1 VIPPPSE
8 PVTDLHPE
16 YPMSLWRLIFTNLRR
31 HRVRTAIGATG
42 IALGVAT
49 MLSVVGLLGGAVKM
63 FERILRSDAEMVV
76 FEKNVSDLFFSNV
89 DVAVAEELEQQPFV
103 REAQPVLFTIIA
115 APDRPVVT
123 CFGIRATDGRLKK
136 GEWLQGSA
144 AGFTDDGRGLV
155 LGERAAGFLNAKAG
169 GAIELGQETYP
180 VAGVVRMENGFENG
194 GVFMPLA
201 ACQRAFHKDG
211 VCSVITVALAREHE
225 SSEVKQWIAGRHE
238 RLTALENEEFSRSY
252 SQFKIMKTTA
262 WVVGGCAFLLG
273 GLSVTNTMILSVFSR
288 IKELAIARVCGF
300 SRGQVARMIFGE
312 SLVVSAI
319 GTLAGWGLS
328 SGGLWLLAK
337 VPMLQG
343 YVEPRIGWQEVAG
356 AMGLAAFTA
365 LVGALYPAWYAA
377 KLKPAEALR
386 FE

>member
-1 VIPPPSE
+1 MV
-8 PVTDLHPE
+8 
-16 YPMSLWRLIFTNLRR
+16 FTNLRR
-31 HRVRTAIGATG
+31 HRVRTAIGAAG

-63 FERILRSDAEMVV
+63 FERILQSDAEMVV

-89 DVAVAEELEQQPFV
+89 PVGLAGELKQQPFV
-103 REAQPVLFTIIA
+103 KDARPVLFTIIT

-123 CFGIRATDGRLKK
+123 CFGITTDDPRLNK
-136 GEWLQGSA
+136 GEWLHGGA
-144 AGFTDDGRGLV
+144 EDFTDERNGVV
-155 LGERAAGFLNAKAG
+155 LGERAAEFLNAKAG
-169 GAIELGQETYP
+169 GIIELGQGTYQ
-180 VAGVVRMENGFENG
+180 VAGVLRMENGFENG
-194 GVFMPLA
+194 GVFMPLGT
-201 ACQRAFHKDG
+201 CQRAFHKEG
-211 VCSVITVALAREHE
+211 VCSVVTVALAEGHD
-225 SSEVKQWIAGRHE
+225 SGEVKRWMEQHHP
-238 RLTALENEEFSRSY
+238 RLIALENEEFSRSY

-288 IKELAIARVCGF
+288 IKDLAIARVCGF

-319 GTLAGWGLS
+319 GTVLGWGIS
-328 SGGLWLLAK
+328 IGGLHVLRA
-337 VPMLQG
+337 VPQLQG
-343 YVEPRIGWQEVAG
+343 YIDPRVGWVEVGG
-356 AMGLAAFTA
+356 ALTLAVLTA
-365 LVGALYPAWYAA
+365 LAGALYPAWYAA

>member
-1 VIPPPSE
+1 
-8 PVTDLHPE
+8 
-16 YPMSLWRLIFTNLRR
+16 MIFTNLRR

-63 FERILRSDAEMVV
+63 FERILRSDSEMVV

-89 DVAVAEELEQQPFV
+89 EVAVVKELDKQPFV
-103 REAQPVLFTIIA
+103 KESQPVLFSIIA
-115 APDRPVVT
+115 APGRPVVT
-123 CFGIRATDGRLKK
+123 CFGIRAADGRLKK

-144 AGFTDDGRGLV
+144 ADFHDDGQGVV
-155 LGERAAGFLNAKAG
+155 LGERAADFLNTKAG
-169 GAIELGQETYP
+169 GTIELGQGTYP

-194 GVFMPLA
+194 GVFMPLL
-201 ACQRAFHKDG
+201 ACQKAFHKEG
-211 VCSVITVALAREHE
+211 VCSVITVALAPGHE
-225 SSEVKQWIAGRHE
+225 SREVKDWMVKHHE

-273 GLSVTNTMILSVFSR
+273 GLSVTNTMILSVFGR
-288 IKELAIARVCGF
+288 IKDLAISRVCGF

-328 SGGLWLLAK
+328 AGGLWLLSK
-337 VPMLQG
+337 IPQLQG
-343 YVEPRIGWQEVAG
+343 YVEPHVGWQEVAG
-356 AMGLAAFTA
+356 AAGLAVFTA
-365 LVGALYPAWYAA
+365 LAGALYPAWYAA
-377 KLKPAEALR
+377 NLKPAEALR

>member
-1 VIPPPSE
+1 MV
-8 PVTDLHPE
+8 
-16 YPMSLWRLIFTNLRR
+16 FTNLRR

-49 MLSVVGLLGGAVKM
+49 MLSVVGLLGGAVRM
-63 FERILRSDAEMVV
+63 FERILQNDSEIVV

-89 DVAVAEELEQQPFV
+89 PVEVAAELEEQPFV
-103 REAQPVLFTIIA
+103 REARPVLFTIIT

-123 CFGIRATDGRLKK
+123 CFGITATDPRLGK

-144 AGFTDDGRGLV
+144 AAFTDDGNGVV
-155 LGERAAGFLNAKAG
+155 LGERAADFLKAKAG
-169 GAIELGQETYP
+169 GDIELGQGTYP

-201 ACQRAFHKDG
+201 ACQKAFHKEG
-211 VCSVITVALAREHE
+211 VCSVVTVALADGHE
-225 SSEVKQWIAGRHE
+225 SKEVKDWMGKHHE

-273 GLSVTNTMILSVFSR
+273 GLSVTNTMILSVFGR

-312 SLVVSAI
+312 SLLISAI
-319 GTLAGWGLS
+319 GTAMGWGLS
-328 SGGLWLLAK
+328 VGGLYALRAI
-337 VPMLQG
+337 PQLQG
-343 YVEPRIGWQEVAG
+343 YIDPRIGWAEVVGALALAVFTALAG
-356 AMGLAAFTA
+356 AM
-365 LVGALYPAWYAA
+365 YPAWYAA
-377 KLKPAEALR
+377 NLNPAEALR

>member
-1 VIPPPSE
+1 
-8 PVTDLHPE
+8 
-16 YPMSLWRLIFTNLRR
+16 MSLWRMILTNLRR
-31 HRVRTAIGATG
+31 HRVRTAVGATG

-63 FERILRSDAEMVV
+63 FERILRSDSQIVV

-89 DVAVAEELEQQPFV
+89 DVAVANELKQQAFV
-103 REAQPVLFTIIA
+103 KDAQPVLFSIIA
-115 APDRPVVT
+115 APGRPVVT
-123 CFGIRATDGRLKK
+123 CFGIRSADGRLKK

-144 AGFTDDGRGLV
+144 ADFMDDGQGVV
-155 LGERAAGFLNAKAG
+155 LGERAADFLNAKAG
-169 GAIELGQETYP
+169 EMIELGQGSYP

-194 GVFMPLA
+194 GVFMPLT
-201 ACQRAFHKDG
+201 ACQTAFHKES
-211 VCSVITVALAREHE
+211 VCSVITVALAEGAK
-225 SSEVKQWIAGRHE
+225 SSEVKQWINTHHE

-262 WVVGGCAFLLG
+262 WVVGACAFLLG

-300 SRGQVARMIFGE
+300 SRGQIARMIFGE
-312 SLVVSAI
+312 SLLISAI

-328 SGGLWLLAK
+328 SGGLWLLARI
-337 VPMLQG
+337 PMLQG

-356 AMGLAAFTA
+356 AMSLAAFTA
-365 LVGALYPAWYAA
+365 MIGALYPAWYAA
-377 KLKPAEALR
+377 RLKPAEALR

>member
-1 VIPPPSE
+1 MI
-8 PVTDLHPE
+8 L
-16 YPMSLWRLIFTNLRR
+16 TNLRR

-89 DVAVAEELEQQPFV
+89 PVDLADELEKQSFV

-123 CFGIRATDGRLKK
+123 CFGIRAGDGRLRK
-136 GEWLQGSA
+136 GEWLQGKA
-144 AGFTDDGRGLV
+144 ADFTDDGRGVV
-155 LGERAAGFLNAKAG
+155 LGERAADFLNARVG
-169 GAIELGQETYP
+169 GDIELGQGLYP
-180 VAGVVRMENGFENG
+180 VVGVVRMENGFENG
-194 GVFMPLA
+194 GVFMPLL
-201 ACQRAFHKDG
+201 ACQKAFHKEG
-211 VCSVITVALAREHE
+211 VCSVVTVALAEG
-225 SSEVKQWIAGRHE
+225 SQPSEVKDWMATRHP
-238 RLTALENEEFSRSY
+238 RLTALENEEFSRGY
-252 SQFKIMKTTA
+252 SQFRIMKTTA

-288 IKELAIARVCGF
+288 IKEIAIARVCGF

-312 SLVVSAI
+312 SLLVSAI
-319 GTLAGWGLS
+319 GTIAGWALS
-328 SGGLWLLAK
+328 SAGLYLLAR

-356 AMGLAAFTA
+356 AMTLAVLTA
-365 LVGALYPAWYAA
+365 LMGALYPAWYAA
-377 KLKPAEALR
+377 RLKPAEALR